1 MSKRLQNTTIFIF
14 LVLALVLSGCT
25 GSKKAT
31 QQPKA
36 TAESKDVAYTQAA
49 QTIVA
54 ELTQKAP
61 AASTPVA
68 APVQPSPTQ
77 EVLPPTSTPLPTNTP
92 IPTDTPVPTATPLPT
107 NTPTVTL
114 TWTATVPPEPQ
125 FKLVFTDNFSG
136 GFWPDRDVNM
146 QANFHYTLGGYAVE
160 NLVVQDMVFAV
171 RRQLDLEFA
180 DLRIEVRGSR
190 TKGNIEGYYG
200 VTCRFADGQNYYAM
214 VVGSDGWFG
223 IGKKVIG
230 VLTWL
235 ASGKDTTAVHTGNA
249 PNLIR
254 ADCIKNKLVL
264 WANGVK
270 IAEVEDDSFSAGSI
284 GVLVGTRDK
293 SGYEALFDD
302 YKVYVPQP

>member
-1 MSKRLQNTTIFIF
+1 
-14 LVLALVLSGCT
+14 
-25 GSKKAT
+25 
-31 QQPKA
+31 
-36 TAESKDVAYTQAA
+36 
-49 QTIVA
+49 
-54 ELTQKAP
+54 
-61 AASTPVA
+61 
-68 APVQPSPTQ
+68 
-77 EVLPPTSTPLPTNTP
+77 
-92 IPTDTPVPTATPLPT
+92 
-107 NTPTVTL
+107 
-114 TWTATVPPEPQ
+114 
-125 FKLVFTDNFSG
+125 
-136 GFWPDRDVNM
+136 
-146 QANFHYTLGGYAVE
+146 LGGYAVE